1 MTMVHCVAVRAVVAL
16 VCAVRVGAQQPQ
28 AVTLQDAVALA
39 QRQGYLARAATAT
52 RDAAR
57 YRARAFTAR
66 LLPQLSLSG
75 FVPNYSRAIIPVV
88 QPDGRTL
95 FVPQHQTNASLNMTL
110 SQKLPVIGGD
120 LFVSS
125 ALARVA
131 VAGQQSLETWSST
144 PVSIGLEQ
152 DIFRPNVAAWD
163 RREQAALSE
172 LADRQYLEDMETVA
186 LQTSAAF
193 FDVYAARVA
202 LDNAEKNAAVNDTLY
217 KLNTGRLEVGKI
229 GENDLLQSELALVRA
244 RTSLESA
251 RLDYART
258 LDGLRLALGLPAGTP
273 LQVAV
278 STDLPDFEADT
289 ARAVAEA
296 LRNRAAVSDAAL
308 QDVRARRRV
317 TEAKLASGVGATVSA
332 SFGLNATAAAPSLV
346 YQHLLEARQFTLA
359 VQLPLVQWG
368 ARRDGVQAAEADRER
383 VTSTTQGTLD
393 QIAHDAYFAALQL
406 AQARRTVALLAK
418 ADTVGA
424 KRFEVAYNRYVIG
437 RIMLDNLYVAQT
449 EKDQALAQFVQALR
463 GYWEAYYRLRR
474 LTLFDFET
482 GQPIRR

>member
-1 MTMVHCVAVRAVVAL
+1 MTALRAVLPLA
-16 VCAVRVGAQQPQ
+16 CAVRLGAQQPN
-28 AVTLQDAVALA
+28 VLTLQDAVALA
-39 QRQGYLARAATAT
+39 QRQGYQARAATAA

-57 YRARAFTAR
+57 DRARAFTAR

-75 FVPNYSRAIIPVV
+75 IVPNYSRAIIPVV
-88 QPDGRTL
+88 QPDGSTL
-95 FVPQHQTNASLNMTL
+95 FVPQHQTDASLNLTL

-125 ALARVA
+125 ALARVT

-144 PVSIGLEQ
+144 PVSIGLAQ

-163 RREQAALSE
+163 RRAQGARAD
-172 LADRQYLEDMETVA
+172 LAERQYLEDMENVA
-186 LQTSAAF
+186 LQTSEAF

-202 LDNAEKNAAVNDTLY
+202 LDNAGKNAAVNDTLY

-244 RTSLESA
+244 RTTLQSA
-251 RLDYART
+251 RLEYERATDE
-258 LDGLRLALGLPAGTP
+258 LRLSLGFAAGAP
-273 LQVAV
+273 LEVVVTTA
-278 STDLPDFEADT
+278 LPDFDADT

-296 LRNRAAVSDAAL
+296 LRNRAAVRDAAL
-308 QDVRARRRV
+308 QDVLGRRHV

-332 SFGLNATAAAPSLV
+332 SFGLNATAPQASLV
-346 YQHLLEARQFTLA
+346 YQHLLDARQFTLA
-359 VQLPLVQWG
+359 VQVPLVQWG

-383 VTSTTQGTLD
+383 VASTTQATLG
-393 QIAHDAYFAALQL
+393 QVAHDAYFAALQL
-406 AQARRTVALLAK
+406 AQARRTVALSAK

-437 RIMLDNLYVAQT
+437 RITLDNLYIAQT

-463 GYWEAYYRLRR
+463 AYWEAYYRLRR
-474 LTLFDFET
+474 FTLFDFEV

>member
-1 MTMVHCVAVRAVVAL
+1 MTALRAVLPLA
-16 VCAVRVGAQQPQ
+16 CAVRLGAQQPN
-28 AVTLQDAVALA
+28 VLTLQDAVALA
-39 QRQGYLARAATAT
+39 QRQGYQARAATAA

-57 YRARAFTAR
+57 DRARAFTAR

-75 FVPNYSRAIIPVV
+75 IVPNYSRAIIPVV
-88 QPDGRTL
+88 QPD
-95 FVPQHQTNASLNMTL
+95 
-110 SQKLPVIGGD
+110 
-120 LFVSS
+120 
-125 ALARVA
+125 
-131 VAGQQSLETWSST
+131 ETWSST
-144 PVSIGLEQ
+144 PVSIGLAQ

-163 RREQAALSE
+163 RREQGARAD
-172 LADRQYLEDMETVA
+172 LAERQYLEDMENVA
-186 LQTSAAF
+186 LQTSEAF

-202 LDNAEKNAAVNDTLY
+202 LDNAGKNAAVNDTLY

-244 RTSLESA
+244 RTTLQSA
-251 RLDYART
+251 RLEYERATDE
-258 LDGLRLALGLPAGTP
+258 LRLSLGLAAGAP
-273 LQVAV
+273 LEVVV
-278 STDLPDFEADT
+278 STALPDFDADT

-308 QDVRARRRV
+308 QDVLARRHV

-332 SFGLNATAAAPSLV
+332 SFGLNATAPEPSLV
-346 YQHLLEARQFTLA
+346 YQHLLDARQFTLA
-359 VQLPLVQWG
+359 VQVPLVQWG

-383 VTSTTQGTLD
+383 VASTTQATLG
-393 QIAHDAYFAALQL
+393 QVAHDAYFAALQL
-406 AQARRTVALLAK
+406 AQARRTVALSAK

-437 RIMLDNLYVAQT
+437 RITLDNLYIAQT

-463 GYWEAYYRLRR
+463 AYWEAYYRLRR
-474 LTLFDFET
+474 FTLFDFEV

>member
-1 MTMVHCVAVRAVVAL
+1 MTPRTCVRAVLPLACVL
-16 VCAVRVGAQQPQ
+16 RLDAQQPKALTLQ
-28 AVTLQDAVALA
+28 LQDAVAVA
-39 QRQGYLARAATAT
+39 QQQGYQARAATAA

-75 FVPNYSRAIIPVV
+75 VVPNYSRAIIPVV
-88 QPDGRTL
+88 QPDGSTL

-110 SQKLPVIGGD
+110 SQKLPFTGGD

-125 ALARVA
+125 ALARVT
-131 VAGQQSLETWSST
+131 VAGQESLETWSST
-144 PVSIGLEQ
+144 PFSIGLAQ

-163 RREQAALSE
+163 RREQAARAE
-172 LADRQYLEDMETVA
+172 LADRQFLEDMETVA
-186 LQTSAAF
+186 LLTSGAF

-244 RTSLESA
+244 RTTLESA
-251 RLDYART
+251 RLDYDRAT
-258 LDGLRLALGLPAGTP
+258 DALRLSLGLPAGAP
-273 LQVAV
+273 VEVVV
-278 STDLPDFEADT
+278 STVLPDVEADT

-296 LRNRAAVSDAAL
+296 LRNRAAVSEAAL
-308 QDVRARRRV
+308 QDVQVRRRV

-332 SFGLNATAAAPSLV
+332 SFGLNATAPEPSLA
-346 YQHLLEARQFTLA
+346 YQHLLEARQFALA

-383 VTSTTQGTLD
+383 VATTARSTLE
-393 QIAHDAYFAALQL
+393 QIAHDARFAALQL
-406 AQARRTVALLAK
+406 TQARRTVALLAK

-437 RIMLDNLYVAQT
+437 RIMLDNLYIAQT
-449 EKDQALAQFVQALR
+449 EKDQARAQFVRALR
-463 GYWEAYYRLRR
+463 GYWEAYYRLRL

-482 GQPIRR
+482 GRAIRR